1 MLMNACLPFL
11 ADVDKTWTLPPLL
24 DPIVDPFLD
33 PPSGPLNFYGE
44 NKQKYKLKLYNM
56 CASCRR
62 FFCTLVSFDLAFGS
76 KEGVPLHTAH
86 FH

>member
-1 MLMNACLPFL
+1 MHANERLFTFFGRCRQNW
-11 ADVDKTWTLPPLL
+11 DPPLL

-56 CASCRR
+56 CASYHH
-62 FFCTLVSFDLAFGS
+62 FFCTLVSFDLAFSS
-76 KEGVPLHTAH
+76 KEGVPLHTTH